1 MSVELCKP
9 DPKHSG
15 YFICPTQHITHNVDI
30 EYSSDISDESI
41 QLHRSYMAEPLVLD
55 KLNEHLLTFIKAL
68 GYDVIFKVFEDK
80 SNFSVV
86 VKTNIISEGGELD
99 TNIS

>member
-1 MSVELCKP
+1 
-9 DPKHSG
+9 
-15 YFICPTQHITHNVDI
+15 
-30 EYSSDISDESI
+30 
-41 QLHRSYMAEPLVLD
+41 MAEPLVLD